1 MMWRIK
7 LDHIDLCVKLLF
19 GAVKVEMSSN
29 TTLFVLFIYLFFFCS
44 INKIAYPFVTVSIKQ
59 LQLTGRKRL

>member
-7 LDHIDLCVKLLF
+7 LGHIDLCVKLLF

-29 TTLFVLFIYLFFFCS
+29 TALFVLFIFIFCLF
-44 INKIAYPFVTVSIKQ
+44 NKHQ
-59 LQLTGRKRL
+59 QRLRIRL